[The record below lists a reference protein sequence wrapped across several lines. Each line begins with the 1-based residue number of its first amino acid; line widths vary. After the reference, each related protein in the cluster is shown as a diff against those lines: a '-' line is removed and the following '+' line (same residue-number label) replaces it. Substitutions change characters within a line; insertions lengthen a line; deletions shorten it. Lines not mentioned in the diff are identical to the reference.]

1 MFLKKLFNFLFVF
14 SLFYPPLLTTA
25 QDDFDF
31 DMEYEDEEKKTFNS
45 TRIISGH
52 SVETLPEKTF
62 EMRIEHRFGDIAGDE
77 GGFQSMFGFDNLS
90 DMRIALEYGINE
102 DLMIGFGRSKGT
114 SAPYRSVLDG
124 FIKYRVMTQEKD
136 GFPLS
141 ISVGGGGTYT
151 YAKASADMSDVGH
164 FPKLSHRLCYY
175 SQLNLAYRMGDYLS
189 LSLMPSL
196 VHRNYV
202 GQNDVNLLFS
212 LGGALRVKVSKKLYV
227 LLEYYP
233 CFNSE
238 DFRQENF
245 FNSTGIAIEWKTFG
259 HNFTINFTN
268 SKGLGETQFIPYT
281 YSNWLKGQFR
291 LGFCVSRQ
299 FSFE

>member
-1 MFLKKLFNFLFVF
+1 
-14 SLFYPPLLTTA
+14 
-25 QDDFDF
+25 
-31 DMEYEDEEKKTFNS
+31 
-45 TRIISGH
+45 
-52 SVETLPEKTF
+52 
-62 EMRIEHRFGDIAGDE
+62 
-77 GGFQSMFGFDNLS
+77 
-90 DMRIALEYGINE
+90 
-102 DLMIGFGRSKGT
+102 
-114 SAPYRSVLDG
+114 
-124 FIKYRVMTQEKD
+124 MTQKKD

-141 ISVGGGGTYT
+141 ISVGGGATYT
-151 YAKASADMSDVGH
+151 YAKASADMSNVGH
-164 FPKLSHRLCYY
+164 FPKMSHRLCYY

-233 CFNSE
+233 CFYSD
-238 DFRQENF
+238 DFRQEGF

-299 FSFE
+299 FSFD